1 MPETLNQTRTFRF
14 DEMAIQVKDKIDNPA
29 EADVDRYVGLEHIDP
44 ESQKIRRW
52 GETTDVESSKLV
64 FRAGDIIFGKRR
76 AYQRKLAVADFDGI
90 CSAHAM
96 VLRPKTDVVLE
107 EFLPFFMQSDV
118 FMDRAVKISVGGL
131 SPTIN
136 WRDLAKEEFALPP
149 LEEQRRIV
157 KLLGAQL
164 ALAETIVQLEAK
176 IRIIKGALESVV
188 FQGQRHWGVVSLGH
202 IATVKG
208 GKRLPKGTAFSQ
220 EPTVHPYIRVVD
232 MVDGEIAQESF
243 EYVPEAVFPSISR
256 YIVSEKDIVISIAG
270 TIGRLALVPKE
281 LHGANLTENAAKIT
295 GIDDKILPEYLFN
308 YLGSQLGQQQ
318 IRALTAKTTQPKLA
332 LFRIETIEI
341 LLPPVA
347 EQRRICEKVATIV
360 TSIRT
365 AVQRLEDCRSQ
376 YRLIIDRAIGKR
388 ARS

>member
-1 MPETLNQTRTFRF
+1 M
-14 DEMAIQVKDKIDNPA
+14 
-29 EADVDRYVGLEHIDP
+29 
-44 ESQKIRRW
+44 
-52 GETTDVESSKLV
+52 
-64 FRAGDIIFGKRR
+64 
-76 AYQRKLAVADFDGI
+76 
-90 CSAHAM
+90 
-96 VLRPKTDVVLE
+96 
-107 EFLPFFMQSDV
+107 
-118 FMDRAVKISVGGL
+118 
-131 SPTIN
+131 
-136 WRDLAKEEFALPP
+136 
-149 LEEQRRIV
+149 
-157 KLLGAQL
+157 
-164 ALAETIVQLEAK
+164 
-176 IRIIKGALESVV
+176 V